1 MGATAPTPPSICYF
15 CFLWPV
21 DMRKEILSGT
31 AKLETTPLFLHWF
44 AFCYS
49 VIKCFERVY
58 SAMYFVAKIVIKQN
72 MVIILLLFGL
82 LTLND

>member
-1 MGATAPTPPSICYF
+1 MLKVIVSNQC
-15 CFLWPV
+15 PV
-21 DMRKEILSGT
+21 DTIF
-31 AKLETTPLFLHWF
+31 ATPNASFSNWF

-72 MVIILLLFGL
+72 MVMILLLFGL